1 MRQKYMPKP
10 QKSKMSKAKK
20 LKMTKRAVLTAIAIF
35 ITILIVFPLIW
46 IIPNAFKEK
55 RDLFV
60 LGEISFFPEEWT
72 LDNFI
77 KVFETDVNGATFF
90 GSMLSTFAVA
100 LLSTFFSLFVNMF
113 AAYALARINFRG
125 KKFVW
130 PLLLFPMFIPGITI
144 MLTSIRVVNLLSMA
158 DTIFVLFVPGLANAY
173 QIFFFRQFYLDIP
186 SNIEEAAL
194 IDGSSRIGIFFKIF
208 LPMSITPM
216 IIIGAGTFMGAWNS
230 FVWPTLT
237 VDGAPGLTQMM
248 QIIQT
253 LSVSYAGD
261 YGVVI
266 AATLMSLVV
275 PIIVFAIFQKKIVE
289 GIALTGTK

>member
-35 ITILIVFPLIW
+35 ITILIIFPLIW

-100 LLSTFFSLFVNMF
+100 LLSTFFSLLVNMF

-125 KKFVW
+125 KKFIW

>member
-1 MRQKYMPKP
+1 MRQKYMAKP
-10 QKSKMSKAKK
+10 QKKKMTRAKK
-20 LKMTKRAVLTAIAIF
+20 FNITKRIVLTSIAALV
-35 ITILIVFPLIW
+35 TLLIIFPLLW
-46 IIPNAFKEK
+46 IIPNAFKDK
-55 RDLFV
+55 KDLFV
-60 LGEISFFPEEWT
+60 LGEISFFPEEWS
-72 LDNFI
+72 LDNFV
-77 KVFETDVNGATFF
+77 KVFEADVNGATFI
-90 GSMLSTFAVA
+90 GSVFSTLGVA

-125 KKFVW
+125 KKFLW
-130 PLLLFPMFIPGITI
+130 PFLLFPMFIPGITI
-144 MLTSIRVVNLLSMA
+144 MLTSIRVVNILSMA

-186 SNIEEAAL
+186 ANIEEAAL

-208 LPMSITPM
+208 LPMSVTPM

-248 QIIQT
+248 QIIQS
-253 LSVSYAGD
+253 LSGSYAGD

-266 AATLMSLVV
+266 AATLMSLII
-275 PIIVFAIFQKKIVE
+275 PIIIFAIFQKKIVE